1 MMNKDKKDPTSVD
14 SYRYEAEEVL
24 KEKHAFDAATVGD
37 ADTIKLLHEFEVQ
50 QIELQ
55 MQNDELRQALDK
67 AATATALYDF
77 APAGYFTLNNEG
89 TIIEL
94 NFSGARMLGKGRSG
108 LENKRIVQFFD
119 NDSANTFNNFLL
131 NIFETSTLQTC
142 EIKLVANAQ
151 LPRFLL
157 MEGKMVRGENKCVV
171 TALDIT
177 ERKRTEEALRESE
190 EKWKTIIN
198 TSPDAIAIASID
210 GKLLFVSKRL
220 LSYYGYDDENE
231 LLGRNIMEFVDS
243 SYHEKAL
250 SLIGEMM
257 KGNYTGPSDYL
268 VIKRDGTRFFMEIN
282 AEVLRDE
289 HGETNRIFFVERE
302 ITEQKQVKEKII
314 LSEARLTRAELA
326 SLSGNWELHL
336 DTHIMIA
343 SKGASKL
350 YGIEG
355 DQFDFETTKTIP
367 LPEYRPLLDT
377 ALNDLVENDKPYD
390 VEFKIKTADT
400 AEIKYIHSVA
410 KFDKKRRIV
419 FGVIQDVTSQKL
431 IEQKLHESRQQ
442 FQSYFEAGAIGM
454 SVTLP
459 DKKWIEVNQ
468 RLCQMFGYTREELT
482 GLSWVE
488 LSHPDDLPS
497 NMEKFQKA
505 VNGEIDHYEID
516 KRFIRKDGSIL
527 YVTLSVVCQ
536 RNSDGSVHHFLSSY
550 INNTERQLAE
560 NALRYSENIYRTLI
574 EKMPDGV
581 YKSTHDGRFLE
592 VNPAMV
598 NMLGYK
604 NKEELLNV
612 DIRTT
617 LYFDPSDRDILTLD
631 ELYKELGVFRMKKKD
646 GSELWVEDHGWYTM
660 NESGEIL
667 LHEGVIR
674 DISKRIQAEN
684 DLRESEEKHRFLLD
698 ESSDPIFAFNPD
710 GMYRYV
716 NKAFADG
723 VRRKREEIIGRKIWD
738 VFSREEA
745 DKRYAAVKWVFENR
759 EARVIEVHVPGVE
772 VDHYY
777 LTTVKPVMNAR
788 NEVITVIC
796 ISKDITERKL
806 AEKEIKKLNEELE
819 QRVSERTSDLKAA
832 NKDLE
837 SFSYSISHDLR
848 TPLRALNGFANI
860 LLDEY
865 SAIIDDEGKR
875 MLGIIV
881 ENANRMGLLIDDLL
895 AFSRLGRQQIRLSR
909 IDMNAMV
916 ESVCKELIT
925 EKDKVNLHLN
935 SIPSANGDPAMIK
948 QVWMNLIGN
957 AVKFTTRVPK
967 RIIEIGF
974 STVDNECVYYVKDNG
989 AGFDTAYSNNLF
1001 RVFKRL
1007 HSASEFEGTGVGL
1020 AFVKQIIQRHKGR
1033 VWAEAKVDEGATFY
1047 FTVGNS

>member
-1 MMNKDKKDPTSVD
+1 MNKAKKDPVNVD
-14 SYRYEAEEVL
+14 SYRYEAEKVL

-37 ADTIKLLHEFEVQ
+37 ADTIKLLHEYEVQ

-55 MQNDELRQALDK
+55 MQNDELRLALDK

-89 TIIEL
+89 TIVEL
-94 NFSGARMLGKGRSG
+94 NFSGAKMLGKGRSG

-119 NDSANTFNNFLL
+119 KDSADTFNEFL
-131 NIFETSTLQTC
+131 ISVFKTFTIQTC
-142 EIKLVANAQ
+142 EVKLNVSVQ
-151 LPRFLL
+151 PPKYLL
-157 MEGKMVRGENKCVV
+157 MEGKIVRGESKCLV

-177 ERKRTEEALRESE
+177 ERKLMEEALRESE

-198 TSPDAIAIASID
+198 TSPDAIAIASIE
-210 GKLLFVSKRL
+210 GKLLFVSERL
-220 LSYYGYDDENE
+220 LSYYGYDNAEE
-231 LLGRNIMEFVDS
+231 ILYRNILEFLDPT
-243 SYHEKAL
+243 YHEKAN
-250 SLIGEMM
+250 SLIDEML

-289 HGETNRIFFVERE
+289 HGKANRIFFVERE
-302 ITEQKQVKEKII
+302 ITEQKHVKETII
-314 LSEARLTRAELA
+314 LSEARLKRAELA
-326 SLSGNWELHL
+326 SQSGNWELHL
-336 DTHIMIA
+336 DTGIMIA
-343 SKGASKL
+343 SEGASKL
-350 YGIEG
+350 YGVEG
-355 DQFDFETTKTIP
+355 DQFDLETAKAIP
-367 LPEYRPLLDT
+367 MPEYRSLLDT
-377 ALNDLVENDKPYD
+377 ALKELVEKDKPYD

-400 AEIKYIHSVA
+400 GVIKYIHSVA
-410 KFDKKRRIV
+410 TFDKERRIL
-419 FGVIQDVTSQKL
+419 FGVIQDISSQKI
-431 IEQKLHESRQQ
+431 IEQKLHESRQE
-442 FQSYFEAGAIGM
+442 FQSYFEAGAVGM
-454 SVTLP
+454 SVTSP

-497 NMEKFQKA
+497 NLEIFQRA

-516 KRFIRKDGSIL
+516 KRFIRKDESIL

-536 RNSDGSVHHFLSSY
+536 RNSDGSIHHFLSSY
-550 INNTERQLAE
+550 INNTERKLAE
-560 NALRYSENIYRTLI
+560 QALRDSEDIYRTLI
-574 EKMPDGV
+574 DKMPDGV
-581 YKSTHDGRFLE
+581 YKSTHDGQFVD

-598 NMLGYK
+598 KMLGYK
-604 NKEELLNV
+604 SKEELLEV
-612 DIRTT
+612 DIRTA
-617 LYFDPSDRDILTLD
+617 LYFEPSDRDILTLD
-631 ELYKELGVFRMKKKD
+631 ELNKELGVFRLKKKD
-646 GSELWVEDHGWYTM
+646 GTELWVEDHGWYTM

-667 LHEGVIR
+667 FHEGVIR
-674 DISKRIQAEN
+674 DISKRIHAEN
-684 DLRESEEKHRFLLD
+684 ALRESEEKHRFLLD

-710 GMYRYV
+710 GIYRYV
-716 NKAFADG
+716 NRAFADG
-723 VRRKREEIIGRKIWD
+723 VRRKREEIIGRRIWD
-738 VFSREEA
+738 VFSKEEA

-759 EARVIEVHVPGVE
+759 EARVIEVCVPGGE
-772 VDHYY
+772 VDKYY

-788 NEVITVIC
+788 NDVITVIC
-796 ISKDITERKL
+796 ISKEITERKL

-832 NKDLE
+832 NKYLE

-860 LLDEY
+860 LIDEY
-865 SAIIDDEGKR
+865 GTIIDDEGKR

-895 AFSRLGRQQIRLSR
+895 AFSRLGRQEIRLSS

-916 ESVCKELIT
+916 KSVCKELILDT
-925 EKDKVNLHLN
+925 DIIDFQLN
-935 SIPSANGDPAMIK
+935 PIPSASGDPAMIR
-948 QVWMNLIGN
+948 QVWMNLISN
-957 AVKFTTRVPK
+957 AIKFTSRVPK

-974 STVDNECVYYVKDNG
+974 STVDNENVYYVKDNG
-989 AGFDTAYSNNLF
+989 AGFDNTYSNNLF
-1001 RVFKRL
+1001 GVFKRL

-1020 AFVKQIIQRHKGR
+1020 AFVKQIIQRHKGH

-1047 FTVGNS
+1047 FTLGNR